1 MTQTIVHFV
10 FTRSGAGNLVQ
21 ALRKAGRKD
30 QVVTTWHGLNLGPID
45 PSDPSARAIW
55 LEKELDRIEPEDR
68 GPSERDWDDARFPGH
83 RKIVWVSRRSAHEY
97 CGFLNWLWRW
107 GDAPF
112 DIIDLSEVLI
122 TPSPE
127 RGPPRLPVLAPCLAY
142 LGDDHIRLNKLWDL
156 ATPLPSKKR
165 EQYLDVWRKL
175 ISENAP
181 LRVIDNGMLV
191 SAEASYFD
199 SQLMEL
205 VTDDWQLVSRI
216 IGTAMASELD
226 DEIISIDFEWLKQ
239 RLMLLVE
246 RGQLEIL
253 ERRSREEMHL
263 GQVRLARTR

>member
-10 FTRSGAGNLVQ
+10 FTLSGKSNLVR
-21 ALRKAGRKD
+21 ALRESGRKD
-30 QVVTTWHGLNLGPID
+30 QVVTTWHDLNLGPID
-45 PSDPSARAIW
+45 PFDPSARAIW
-55 LEKELDRIEPEDR
+55 LEKELGRTEPESR
-68 GPSERDWDDARFPGH
+68 VSSERDWDDALFPDH
-83 RKIVWVSRRSAHEY
+83 RKIVWLSRRSAHEY
-97 CGFLNWLWRW
+97 CGFLNWLWQS

-122 TPSPE
+122 STSPE
-127 RGPPRLPVLAPCLAY
+127 RGPPRLPVLAPCLAH
-142 LGDDHIRLNKLWDL
+142 LRDDNIRLNKLWEL
-156 ATPLPSKKR
+156 AAPLPTNRR
-165 EQYLDVWRKL
+165 EQYLDVWRQL

-181 LRVIDNGMLV
+181 LRVIENGMLV

-205 VTDDWQLVSRI
+205 ATDDWQRVSRI
-216 IGTAMASELD
+216 IGMAMASELN
-226 DEIISIDFEWLKQ
+226 DEIVSIDFEWMKQ

-253 ERRSREEMHL
+253 EKRSRDEMHL

>member
-112 DIIDLSEVLI
+112 DIIDLSEVGKLSA
-122 TPSPE
+122 PVVSKCVPFV
-127 RGPPRLPVLAPCLAY
+127 LPNPAAIKP
-142 LGDDHIRLNKLWDL
+142 
-156 ATPLPSKKR
+156 
-165 EQYLDVWRKL
+165 
-175 ISENAP
+175 IS
-181 LRVIDNGMLV
+181 
-191 SAEASYFD
+191 SAHLFD
-199 SQLMEL
+199 FGEL
-205 VTDDWQLVSRI
+205 
-216 IGTAMASELD
+216 
-226 DEIISIDFEWLKQ
+226 
-239 RLMLLVE
+239 
-246 RGQLEIL
+246 
-253 ERRSREEMHL
+253 
-263 GQVRLARTR
+263 